1 MSNISRKGE
10 ETMKRV
16 LIVLVGL
23 FLSSGMVVSQPM
35 DSNDS
40 PFAADPQPASGD
52 VVTSTWTTLTWQP
65 GSSSAVCE
73 LHISDDYNDV
83 NEGTVEPILTT
94 DSFQVVGSLGTPIPS
109 GLAANTTYYWRV
121 DEVNE
126 NHPDSPWKGEVWE
139 FTVAPPTAW
148 NSVPADTGKLIIG
161 KWDVRLSWNAGLG
174 AMVHHVYFSET
185 FEDVNSAPVASGTA
199 TMETTFDPGP
209 LEPNKTYYWRID
221 EYDGDNRVFHQG
233 AVWSFRTTQ
242 WIVVD
247 NFEQY
252 ADNDPNWIWLSWQD
266 GFETNGTG
274 ALVGHLP
281 AHNMPYTYETII
293 VRPGSTKSMPL
304 YYDNSGEPNYPVEG
318 DYGTRLM
325 YSEATLPFY
334 PQANWSSQGNLTV
347 TTLILW
353 LRGLGDNA
361 PESVSVVIEDS
372 SGAKAVVPGSSDMLQ
387 STEWTQ
393 WPIDLTDLPAQIDL
407 TRVSSLTIR
416 IGERGNT
423 TPGGAGLWYV
433 DDIGLSAE

>member
-1 MSNISRKGE
+1 
-10 ETMKRV
+10 MK
-16 LIVLVGL
+16 IVGAVFLGL
-23 FLSSGMVVSQPM
+23 FLLSGVLVAQPA

-40 PFAADPQPASGD
+40 SFAVDPQPTSGNI
-52 VVTSTWTTLTWQP
+52 VSNTWTTLTWQP
-65 GSSSAVCE
+65 GISSALHE
-73 LHISDDYNDV
+73 LYISDDYNDV

-94 DSFQVVGSLGTPIPS
+94 DSFQVVGSVGTPIPS
-109 GLAANTTYYWRV
+109 GLAADTTYYWRV

-126 NHPDSPWKGEVWE
+126 NHPDSPWRGEVWE

-148 NSVPADTGKLIIG
+148 NPVPADTGKLILG
-161 KWDVRLSWNAGLG
+161 TWDVRLSWNAGLG
-174 AMVHHVYFSET
+174 AMVHYVYFSET
-185 FEDVNSAPVASGTA
+185 FEDVNNAPVATGTV

-209 LEPNKTYYWRID
+209 LDPNKTYYWRID
-221 EYDGDNRVFHQG
+221 EYNGNNRVFHQG

-252 ADNDPNWIWLSWQD
+252 ADNDPNWIWLVWQD

-281 AHNMPYTYETII
+281 AHNMPYTYETIV

-325 YSEATLPFY
+325 YSEATLPFD

-353 LRGLGDNA
+353 LRGLEDNV

-372 SGAKAVVPGSSDMLQ
+372 SGAKAVVPGSPDMLQ

-393 WPIDLTDLPAQIDL
+393 WPIDLTDLPAEIDL
-407 TRVSSLTIR
+407 TRISSLTIR
-416 IGERGNT
+416 IGEPDNNV
-423 TPGGAGLWYV
+423 PGGAGLCYV